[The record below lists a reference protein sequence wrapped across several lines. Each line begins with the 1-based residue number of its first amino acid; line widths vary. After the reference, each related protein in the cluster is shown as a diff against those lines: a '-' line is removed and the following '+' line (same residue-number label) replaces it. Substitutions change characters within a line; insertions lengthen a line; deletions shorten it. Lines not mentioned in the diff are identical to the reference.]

1 VYRNI
6 HAFFLYKLTI
16 LNNKLMIELPTPK
29 IKEPLL
35 DVFIQAYNRLPNDM
49 NELVTF
55 CKEKELV

>member
-1 VYRNI
+1 
-6 HAFFLYKLTI
+6 
-16 LNNKLMIELPTPK
+16 MIELPIPK